1 MFTLTPFRRDTEV
14 SLQAKHGKMAY
25 EQGLVMTVTFGR
37 FPPALVASGT
47 FQGTFDLDYQVTFII
62 DLNTYHLDVANTD

>member
-1 MFTLTPFRRDTEV
+1 
-14 SLQAKHGKMAY
+14 MAY